1 MSYLVLLA
9 EEAEE
14 APKGFNSFFK
24 RGNPLRVQQFAQA
37 GEPCHRNC
45 FTANELFH
53 RVAVRSR
60 NAFEVSR
67 GLQERGSSVGFPDQ
81 EQVSLRA
88 DAGSAHSP
96 FSKDASRLS
105 KGTSSKTTS
114 AHPKRSSELSF
125 SQRENNYC
133 KLSVYRDNRGF

>member
-67 GLQERGSSVGFPDQ
+67 GLQG
-81 EQVSLRA
+81 A

-114 AHPKRSSELSF
+114 AHPKRSLDLSF
-125 SQRENNYC
+125 CQRENNYC
-133 KLSVYRDNRGF
+133 KLSVYDNRGF